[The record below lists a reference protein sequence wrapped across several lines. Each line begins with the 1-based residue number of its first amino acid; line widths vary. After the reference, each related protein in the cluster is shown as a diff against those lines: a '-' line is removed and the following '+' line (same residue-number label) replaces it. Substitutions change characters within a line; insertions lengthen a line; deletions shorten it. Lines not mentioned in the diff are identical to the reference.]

1 MNQIVKA
8 FEGAKP
14 FLPEPDMSL
23 LHPERPA
30 APNMPA
36 EDFNLVF
43 GDWAHWIRDAAE
55 CKNAPLDYVSVPL
68 LAAAGAAIGNARW
81 ASPWSGWREPPIIWA
96 ALVGLPSSNK
106 SPGLD
111 AIIEPLREHEAVLRG
126 AFEKAHG
133 EWSEKAEV
141 AKQAESLWKR
151 QVAKALEEAED
162 PPARPR
168 EANPGREPV
177 RDRIRITDAT
187 VEKVADILSES
198 WRGLLLCRDELSG
211 WLGNMSRYSNGSD
224 RPFWLE
230 AYGGRSYEVDRKSSP
245 VPIRVDHCSVG
256 IVGGVQ
262 PDKLQSLLLGSA
274 DDDGLLA
281 RMWTVWPDQ
290 RALSRPDVSLD
301 VDTPRRAIERL
312 HGLAPVEDEKGE
324 RRPFFLDFTPDAQAA
339 LHAFRVQCRTWE
351 AEADGLML
359 SHIGKFPGMAVRL
372 ACVLSHLD
380 WAIGPE
386 GQPSPHEIDAATFG
400 RAAHFVGEYLRRH
413 ALRAYGSAALSPEV
427 ISAMRIA
434 RMIEDERPEEIATRE
449 VQRRNWRGLMR
460 KQEIE
465 AALDVLIQAA
475 WLLPAEKRPSATKAR
490 TVYRVSP
497 RLWEGSR

>member
-1 MNQIVKA
+1 MNQVVKA
-8 FEGAKP
+8 FEEATP

-23 LHPERPA
+23 LSPERPS
-30 APNMPA
+30 APVMPDA
-36 EDFNLVF
+36 DFEVVF
-43 GDWAHWIRDAAE
+43 GAWAQWIRDAAE
-55 CKNAPLDYVSVPL
+55 CKNAPIDYISVPL

-81 ASPWSGWREPPIIWA
+81 ASPWSGWREPPIIWS

-111 AIIEPLREHEAVLRG
+111 AVVEPLREYEAVLR
-126 AFEKAHG
+126 AEFERRHG

-151 QVAKALEEAED
+151 QVAKALEEGED
-162 PPARPR
+162 PPAKPR
-168 EANPGREPV
+168 EADPGREPV

-211 WLGNMSRYSNGSD
+211 WLANMSRYSNGSD

-245 VPIRVDHCSVG
+245 IPIRVDHCSVG

-262 PDKLQSLLLGSA
+262 PDKLQSLLLGST

-281 RMWTVWPDQ
+281 RMWTVWPSP
-290 RALSRPDVSLD
+290 RPLSRPRVALD
-301 VDTPRRAIERL
+301 IETLKRAVERL
-312 HGLAPVEDEKGE
+312 HGLTPVDDEKGE
-324 RRPFFLDFTPDAQAA
+324 RRPFFLDFTPDAQDA
-339 LHAFRVQCRTWE
+339 LQEFRQQCREWE
-351 AEADGLML
+351 AGSEGLML
-359 SHIGKFPGMAVRL
+359 SHVGKFPGMAVRL

-386 GQPSPHEIDAATFG
+386 GEPSPHEIDAATFG
-400 RAAHFVGEYLRRH
+400 RACHFIGEYLRLH
-413 ALRAYGSAALSPEV
+413 AVRAYGSAALSQEV
-427 ISAMRIA
+427 LAAMRIA
-434 RMIEDERPEEIATRE
+434 RMIDEERPSEIAVRD
-449 VQRRNWRGLMR
+449 VQRRNWRGLMSKR
-460 KQEIE
+460 EIE
-465 AALDVLIQAA
+465 AALDVLVQAA
-475 WLLPAEKRPSATKAR
+475 WLLPAEKLPGITKSR

-497 RLWEGSR
+497 RLKEASR

>member
-1 MNQIVKA
+1 MNQVVKA

-30 APNMPA
+30 APDMRT

-43 GDWAHWIRDAAE
+43 GGWADWIRDAAE

-81 ASPWSGWREPPIIWA
+81 ASPWSGWKEPPIIWA

-111 AIIEPLREHEAVLRG
+111 AVIEPLREHEAVLRA
-126 AFEKAHG
+126 AFEKAHRQ
-133 EWSEKAEV
+133 WSEKADV

-151 QVAKALEEAED
+151 QVAKALEEGED
-162 PPARPR
+162 PPAKPR
-168 EANPGREPV
+168 EADPGREPV

-262 PDKLQSLLLGSA
+262 PDKLQSLLLGAS

-290 RALSRPDVSLD
+290 RPLSRPDVSLD

-324 RRPFFLDFTPDAQAA
+324 RRPFYLDFTPEAQAE
-339 LHAFRVQCRTWE
+339 LQSFRVQCRAWE
-351 AEADGLML
+351 AVADGLML

-372 ACVLSHLD
+372 ACVLAHLD
-380 WAIGPE
+380 WAIGSE
-386 GQPSPHEIDAATFG
+386 GRPSPHEIDAATFG
-400 RAAHFVGEYLRRH
+400 RAAHFVGEYLRLH
-413 ALRAYGSAALSPEV
+413 ALRAYGSAALSSEV

-434 RMIEDERPEEIATRE
+434 RMIEDERPEEISLRDI
-449 VQRRNWRGLMR
+449 QRRGWSRLGDR
-460 KQEIE
+460 AEIS
-465 AALDVLIQAA
+465 AALDVLVQAA
-475 WLLPAEKRPSATKAR
+475 WLLPATKSSGTGRP
-490 TVYRVSP
+490 RVTHRISP
-497 RLWEGSR
+497 RLWEAMK